1 MVTCGYCEEEGH
13 SIRSCQYKDNL
24 PYIHAVIGGE
34 IACGLEKLENH
45 PTKIMLMER
54 GRCPLCLD
62 VIESF
67 E

>member
-34 IACGLEKLENH
+34 IA
-45 PTKIMLMER
+45 
-54 GRCPLCLD
+54 
-62 VIESF
+62 
-67 E
+67 